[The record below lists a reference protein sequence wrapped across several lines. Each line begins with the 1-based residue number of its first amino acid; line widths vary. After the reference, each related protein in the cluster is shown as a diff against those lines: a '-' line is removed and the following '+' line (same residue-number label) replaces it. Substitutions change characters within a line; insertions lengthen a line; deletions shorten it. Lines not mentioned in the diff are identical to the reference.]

1 VPRIQYT
8 DVRRDGTLVGPNFA
22 GIEELAK
29 ASGLRVTAAGGFS
42 SLEDLR
48 RLKSLEALGV
58 DEVVL
63 GKALYE
69 KRLTLAQAVEAV
81 A

>member
-1 VPRIQYT
+1 
-8 DVRRDGTLVGPNFA
+8 
-22 GIEELAK
+22 
-29 ASGLRVTAAGGFS
+29 
-42 SLEDLR
+42 
-48 RLKSLEALGV
+48 V